1 MTVTFISTRS
11 TSTLMSG
18 VGAFWAR
25 NGAPNAKI
33 SAPMPKPASFILS
46 SRRHLGA
53 NAVHCEDPDRLTV
66 QPPDRDSTGITCL
79 VHTHVV
85 GVANLD
91 RSIVVS
97 DLINEIDGEAIAVE
111 S

>member
-11 TSTLMSG
+11 TSTLMSA
-18 VGAFWAR
+18 VGTFWAR
-25 NGAPNAKI
+25 NGVPNAKS
-33 SAPMPKPASFILS
+33 SAPMPKPISFILS
-46 SRRHLGA
+46 SRRHFRA

-66 QPPDRDSTGITCL
+66 QPPDRDSPRIAPL
-79 VHTHVV
+79 VHAHVV

-91 RSIVVS
+91 RSFVVS
-97 DLINEIDGEAIAVE
+97 DSINEIDGEAIAVE